1 MLQCFYQQNNTVACS
16 KKNCDLAHLMKQRFW
31 CLVCQMLKI
40 QHLAHLMPMLQTLSF
55 ILLFFFFLVENIL
68 HSTWSYFFSYIYIRW
83 KVLTFVEHSSNF
95 DLPKSPKLLATTQML
110 HSLMPCSWH
119 LFGVFNKDL
128 QYSNFKFPF
137 SYYQIK
143 KKKRVHLCICQNLAL
158 QIQAH
163 MCPARKF

>member
-1 MLQCFYQQNNTVACS
+1 MFGVPNA
-16 KKNCDLAHLMKQRFW
+16 KNLAFGTPNANALD
-31 CLVCQMLKI
+31 I
-40 QHLAHLMPMLQTLSF
+40 
-55 ILLFFFFLVENIL
+55 ILHSTFFFFLVENIL

-119 LFGVFNKDL
+119 LFVVFNKDL

-158 QIQAH
+158 
-163 MCPARKF
+163 